1 VSLPPADDVTV
12 KVDGVAKTF
21 RLPREQVSTLK
32 EQMLHPTRRRR
43 VDDLRALQDVSF
55 EVRRGEVFGIVGRNG
70 SGKSTL
76 MKCLAGIYRADA
88 GEMWLRGRMAPF
100 IELGVGFNPDLTAHD
115 NVLINAVMLG
125 LTPDEARERYD
136 SIMDFAELHEFA
148 ELKLKNYSSGM
159 QVRLAFSVM
168 VHVDAELLLIDE
180 VLAVGDAAFQQKCY
194 DVLDRIRGEGTTIL
208 LVTHDME
215 QVQRFC
221 DRALLLDRGRLVA
234 IGDSRSV
241 GRQYTQLNFATP
253 GEREAIVAA
262 RLRGGGGADGDAV
275 VIIDA
280 WAQTMAAGRT
290 TILEPGEPS
299 GVAMRVRFATAVAD
313 PVFAFTL
320 TDEHQR
326 LVFALSTERKRH
338 GTGSHAAGD
347 EIDVAAGFRN
357 HLAAGRYWIS
367 AQVTQAG
374 GVPVLALR
382 EDAYSFVVEGPSAGG
397 GTVDLPHEFQITP
410 APSMQRTGS

>member
-1 VSLPPADDVTV
+1 
-12 KVDGVAKTF
+12 
-21 RLPREQVSTLK
+21 
-32 EQMLHPTRRRR
+32 ML
-43 VDDLRALQDVSF
+43 
-55 EVRRGEVFGIVGRNG
+55 
-70 SGKSTL
+70 
-76 MKCLAGIYRADA
+76 
-88 GEMWLRGRMAPF
+88 
-100 IELGVGFNPDLTAHD
+100 
-115 NVLINAVMLG
+115 
-125 LTPDEARERYD
+125 
-136 SIMDFAELHEFA
+136 
-148 ELKLKNYSSGM
+148 
-159 QVRLAFSVM
+159 VRLAFSTAIQ
-168 VHVDAELLLIDE
+168 VDADVLLIDE
-180 VLAVGDAAFQQKCY
+180 VLAVGDAGFQQKCFEVFQLMK
-194 DVLDRIRGEGTTIL
+194 DEGKTIL
-208 LVTHDME
+208 FVTHDMSA
-215 QVQRFC
+215 VQRFC

-262 RLRGGGGADGDAV
+262 RLRGAGGADGDTV
-275 VIIDA
+275 VIVDA

-290 TILEPGEPS
+290 TTLEPGEPS

-326 LVFALSTERKRH
+326 LVFALSTERKGH

-347 EIDVAAGFRN
+347 EIDVAVGFRN

-382 EDAYSFVVEGPSAGG
+382 EDAYSFVVEGASAGG
-397 GTVDLPHEFQITP
+397 GTLDLPHEFQITP
-410 APSMQRTGS
+410 APSMQRTGA

>member
-1 VSLPPADDVTV
+1 MPGAPADDVSV
-12 KVDGVAKTF
+12 RVDGVSKSF

-32 EQMLHPTRRRR
+32 ERAVHPTRRRR
-43 VDDLRALQDVSF
+43 FDVLHALRDVSF

-115 NVLINAVMLG
+115 NVLVNAVMLG
-125 LTPDEARERYD
+125 LSPDAARERYA
-136 SIMDFAELHEFA
+136 SVMDFAELHAFA

-168 VHVDAELLLIDE
+168 VHVDADLLLIDE

-194 DVLDRIRGEGTTIL
+194 DVLQRARDDGRTIL

-221 DRALLLDRGRLVA
+221 DRAMLLDRGRVVA
-234 IGDSRSV
+234 IGDSRRV
-241 GRQYTQLNFATP
+241 ARQYTQLNFATP
-253 GEREAIVAA
+253 SERETIVRAA
-262 RLRGGGGADGDAV
+262 GAPRLQEGPATIV
-275 VIIDA
+275 DA
-280 WAQTMAAGRT
+280 WAQSKATGRT
-290 TILEPGEPS
+290 TLLEPGEAS
-299 GVAMRVRFATAVAD
+299 GVAMRVRFARAVSE
-313 PVFAFTL
+313 PVFVFTIV
-320 TDEHQR
+320 DEHGR
-326 LVFALSTERKRH
+326 TARVLSSDRKPH
-338 GTGSHAAGD
+338 ATGDHADGD
-347 EIDVAAGFRN
+347 EIDVAAGFPN

-367 AQVTQAG
+367 AQVLEPG
-374 GVPVLALR
+374 GGELLAFR
-382 EDAYSFVVEGPSAGG
+382 EDVYSFVVGGSGAGG
-397 GTVDLPHEFQITP
+397 GVMDLPHLFEVMP
-410 APSMQRTGS
+410 APSMQEAANER